1 MLDDIRKNVDKKTV
15 DKIGNMLNTP
25 DGKRLLA
32 ELQKMDKN
40 QLMML
45 LKKKGVSDIDFNKL
59 NQMLQNTDASDI
71 LRRLNGG
78 GNNGR

>member
-1 MLDDIRKNVDKKTV
+1 MLDDIKRNIDKKTV

-25 DGKRLLA
+25 DGRKLLS

-45 LKKKGVSDIDFNKL
+45 LKKKNVEDIDFNKL
-59 NQMLQNTDASDI
+59 NQMLQNTDAADV
-71 LRRLNGG
+71 LKKLNGG

>member
-1 MLDDIRKNVDKKTV
+1 MLDDIKRNIDKKTL

-25 DGKRLLA
+25 DGKKLLA

-40 QLMML
+40 QLML
-45 LKKKGVSDIDFNKL
+45 LLQKKGVSDIDFSKL
-59 NQMLQNTDASDI
+59 NQMLQNTDAGDV
-71 LRRLNGG
+71 LRKLNGG